1 MSDQSSVVK
10 KIARFVK
17 GIANALKEQDKEA
30 GAVAAKMMELVD
42 RALGSEVEG
51 EKTGEKYEIK
61 YPNFKDEEIERNI
74 KTVVSMKSIITIGE
88 DKLKTTGKA
97 PSVLYEKYFKSL
109 GENIYSKIYGD
120 IAVKK
125 SSVKSEIRHGNT
137 AEKIAS
143 MEAIPS
149 VIEKGKVIS
158 KYNKGAGVERFVI
171 GAPITIGKTDYLM
184 GVMLQRDAQNQRLYL
199 HNVILKEKTINSQE
213 VDLLTTGTYDEN
225 DRLFITSLLQKVLS
239 VNTSDKKSSDKEQ
252 YDLDPEA
259 VEREAKRL
267 TPKTEKTEKKK
278 AESSTSGIKTGS
290 AEAGRYAQ
298 SMRNEFGLDKKFEA
312 AIRSK
317 LESLEEVFIK
327 GDREAYVEEYKKRV
341 EEIFDIVRREGVVE
355 VATDNSYRG
364 FLWEALYFKFNIEHL
379 FLWLVLFLG
388 VWWELAFGGSCYN
401 TFYFYLSRVF

>member
-1 MSDQSSVVK
+1 MAVV
-10 KIARFVK
+10 IR
-17 GIANALKEQDKEA
+17 E
-30 GAVAAKMMELVD
+30 
-42 RALGSEVEG
+42 EG
-51 EKTGEKYEIK
+51 K
-61 YPNFKDEEIERNI
+61 
-74 KTVVSMKSIITIGE
+74 
-88 DKLKTTGKA
+88 
-97 PSVLYEKYFKSL
+97 KYFKLHRVFMPDGSL
-109 GENIYSKIYGD
+109 FEFTETE
-120 IAVKK
+120 K
-125 SSVKSEIRHGNT
+125 SNAET
-137 AEKIAS
+137 AGLQNANLSPTNVAS
-143 MEAIPS
+143 NNSIH
-149 VIEKGKVIS
+149 
-158 KYNKGAGVERFVI
+158 
-171 GAPITIGKTDYLM
+171 
-184 GVMLQRDAQNQRLYL
+184 QNEP
-199 HNVILKEKTINSQE
+199 V
-213 VDLLTTGTYDEN
+213 
-225 DRLFITSLLQKVLS
+225 

-290 AEAGRYAQ
+290 AEAGRYARG
-298 SMRNEFGLDKKFEA
+298 MRNEFGLDKKFEA

-364 FLWEALYFKFNIEHL
+364 FLGEALYFKSYIEHL

-401 TFYFYLSRVF
+401 TFYFYLSRVFKSQVCVERIFNGFCGYMPLSQGRERQFKDGL